1 MLEIIEAYA
10 VVYYQPD
17 LQERFSIEKNLQVTN
32 VYLFNYNICFLFIGM
47 ILYISAYGASFVPA
61 QPIHK

>member
-17 LQERFSIEKNLQVTN
+17 LQERFSIEKKTYKSLMFI
-32 VYLFNYNICFLFIGM
+32 YLII
-47 ILYISAYGASFVPA
+47 ISAFYL
-61 QPIHK
+61 

>member
-17 LQERFSIEKNLQVTN
+17 LQERFSIKKNLQVTN

-47 ILYISAYGASFVPA
+47 ILYIWDIFCPRSTNP
-61 QPIHK
+61 

>member
-17 LQERFSIEKNLQVTN
+17 LQERFSIEKKTLQVTN

-47 ILYISAYGASFVPA
+47 ILYIWDIFCPRSTNP
-61 QPIHK
+61 

>member
-17 LQERFSIEKNLQVTN
+17 LQERFSIEKKLTSN
-32 VYLFNYNICFLFIGM
+32 
-47 ILYISAYGASFVPA
+47 
-61 QPIHK
+61 